1 MLLRKNIYGQILSK
15 EIINNEY
22 QYKVAYN
29 DRIYTLYCPLEP
41 KFDYNYKD
49 TVYVTYKRSSI
60 LWGKKI
66 PVFMSKN
73 LIEVEIKTAKP
84 TLFSFAFDIVAAFSF
99 VYLISKSFSAYL
111 HNILVDGV
119 LSESELIFS
128 VIFIFLYL
136 AFLIYSLVLFS
147 KIGKESCLFDVL
159 FNKQYYKNDKVLFY
173 KKYIKDN
180 FSIKEQILNKKL
192 DDEERRNLEKT
203 VNEMDYSITEKI
215 VVSDIVSQPILTIAD
230 IRNIELTRVK
240 KEIEAKEEAYKI

>member
-49 TVYVTYKRSSI
+49 TVYVIYKRSSI

-66 PVFMSKN
+66 PVIMSKN
-73 LIEVEIKTAKP
+73 LTEVKMKTTLP
-84 TLFSFAFDIVAAFSF
+84 TLFSFSFDVFATFSF
-99 VYLISKSFSAYL
+99 IYVVSKLFSAYL
-111 HNILVDGV
+111 NNILADGM
-119 LSESELIFS
+119 LLESELMLS
-128 VIFIFLYL
+128 VIFMFLYL
-136 AFLIYSLVLFS
+136 AFLIYSVILFS

-159 FNKQYYKNDKVLFY
+159 FNKHYYKNDKVIFY

-180 FSIKEQILNKKL
+180 FSLKERIINKKL
-192 DDEERRNLEKT
+192 DDQEKRSLEKA
-203 VNEMDYSITEKI
+203 VNEMDYSVTEKI
-215 VVSDIVSQPILTIAD
+215 LVNDIISQPILTIAD
-230 IRNIELTRVK
+230 IKNIELKRVK
-240 KEIEAKEEAYKI
+240 KEIEAKEEAYKL